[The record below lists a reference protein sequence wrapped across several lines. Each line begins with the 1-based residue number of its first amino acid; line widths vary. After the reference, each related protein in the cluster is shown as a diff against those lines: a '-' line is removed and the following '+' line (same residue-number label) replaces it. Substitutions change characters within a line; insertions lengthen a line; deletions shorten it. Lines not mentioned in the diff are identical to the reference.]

1 MTNTADN
8 TEHLV
13 YALRVVTEDAAIAS
27 YDWVGRS
34 QKETGDGA
42 AVDAMRTALNKMPI
56 SGKIIIGEGE
66 KDEAPM
72 LYQGEEVG
80 AGGRA
85 YDIAVDP
92 IEGTSYMAKGLPNA
106 MATICMTPAGAM
118 MDPGPAYY
126 MEKLAVPAEA
136 KGKIDPAWPTAKKLE
151 VLAECLGKAVKDL
164 TVYVLEKPRHKT
176 LIKEINA
183 AGARVALYPAGDV
196 AGALLA
202 VLPDSGIDALM
213 GTGGSPEG
221 ILTATAIKAM
231 GGDFMGRIDPQF
243 DDERKAVADAGMD
256 TDRWYALDD
265 LVAGD
270 EAYFCAT
277 GITDGLLFDG
287 VSKDDNYYRLQSLLI
302 SSTTGGR
309 EILTRYKPL

>member
-1 MTNTADN
+1 MNIQ
-8 TEHLV
+8 EK
-13 YALRVVTEDAAIAS
+13 S
-27 YDWVGRS
+27 P
-34 QKETGDGA
+34 
-42 AVDAMRTALNKMPI
+42 LNC
-56 SGKIIIGEGE
+56 
-66 KDEAPM
+66 
-72 LYQGEEVG
+72 
-80 AGGRA
+80 R
-85 YDIAVDP
+85 
-92 IEGTSYMAKGLPNA
+92 
-106 MATICMTPAGAM
+106 
-118 MDPGPAYY
+118 
-126 MEKLAVPAEA
+126 
-136 KGKIDPAWPTAKKLE
+136 W
-151 VLAECLGKAVKDL
+151 
-164 TVYVLEKPRHKT
+164 
-176 LIKEINA
+176 
-183 AGARVALYPAGDV
+183 
-196 AGALLA
+196 
-202 VLPDSGIDALM
+202 M